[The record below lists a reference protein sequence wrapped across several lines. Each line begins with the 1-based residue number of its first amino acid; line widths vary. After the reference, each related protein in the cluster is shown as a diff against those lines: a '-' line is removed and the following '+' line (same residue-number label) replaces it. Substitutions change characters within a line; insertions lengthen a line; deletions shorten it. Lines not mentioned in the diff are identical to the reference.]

1 MAGHSAVKRS
11 TGRREYWRGVI
22 TRWRSSGLSQADF
35 CRRYGLHQVTFSG
48 WKLRIEDEEAERPS
62 RGGTVRVEPRPACG
76 ISRTPSAED
85 GPRFVELRLGGSARQ
100 LRASDQNRSAPVYE
114 VMVFGGRMVRVP
126 AGFEAEVLR
135 RLIATVE
142 SC

>member
-1 MAGHSAVKRS
+1 MAGHSTVKRS

-35 CRRYGLHQVTFSG
+35 CRRYGLHQVTFSS
-48 WKLRIEDEEAERPS
+48 WKLRIEDEESGRPFGRGCSPMPAGGAS
-62 RGGTVRVEPRPACG
+62 RMLPA
-76 ISRTPSAED
+76 PE
-85 GPRFVELRLGGSARQ
+85 GPRFVELRLGQWTREMP
-100 LRASDQNRSAPVYE
+100 ASDRGLSAPVYE
-114 VMVFGGRMVRVP
+114 VMVFGGRTVRVP

>member
-1 MAGHSAVKRS
+1 MAGDSRVKGS
-11 TGRREYWRGVI
+11 TERREYWRGVI

-35 CRRYGLHQVTFSG
+35 CRRYGLHQVTFSS
-48 WKLRIEDEEAERPS
+48 WKLRIEDEETGGPS
-62 RGGTVRVEPRPACG
+62 REGAVLAGSTPARG
-76 ISRTPSAED
+76 ISRMPLTEK
-85 GPRFVELRLGGSARQ
+85 GPRFVELRLGPSACPWP
-100 LRASDQNRSAPVYE
+100 ASDRNRSALVYE
-114 VMVFGGRMVRVP
+114 VMVFGGRTVRVP